1 MNKTLPFSSLQGLT
15 KLMSEFIDE
24 NESVRDLAGDFFSL
38 ESVKKQIAQ
47 KSNFKHRTVL
57 VEELKR
63 QYEGIAVDEKVKAN
77 IQLLEDE
84 KTFTITTGHQLCFAT
99 GPLYFPIKI
108 LQTIR
113 LCEWLKEELPNYHF
127 VPLFWMATEDH
138 DYQEIQGANVF
149 GEQHKMADDHS
160 ENAVGRLP
168 KALAQPGL
176 DSLKELLQKTERGT
190 EAYAFLEKA
199 WSECAD
205 LAGFTRN
212 LTNQFFGKEGLVI
225 LDADSANLKQLFAPY
240 VEQEFA
246 EQVSYNGVFQTNHK
260 IASDYHIQVNPR
272 EINLFYFDE
281 KNGRTRLAKERDN
294 IILVDQPQ
302 NDFNALEQL
311 QQYPAKFSPNV
322 ILRPLY
328 QEVILPNLAYIG
340 GGGEISYWLQ
350 LRAMFNAFSVPF
362 PLLIHRNSVV
372 VCEGADEKKLS
383 KLKLEVED
391 IFKSDHELAKKVA
404 QIEQNT
410 PPPNWK
416 ETYLSLQSYIDK
428 MTDVVQAVDPT
439 LVARVK
445 ALHKEQLKGIKD
457 MDKELNKRLKKK
469 SEDAIQQASAL
480 REKWLPG
487 GGLHERKNN
496 IFEYIAKYGFDFVEA
511 LKENIHPYQPQ
522 INVLNTSSLK
532 K

>member
-1 MNKTLPFSSLQGLT
+1 MNKILPFSSLQGLT

-24 NESVRDLAGDFFSL
+24 SERVRELAADFFSL
-38 ESVKKQIAQ
+38 DAVKRQIEH
-47 KSNFKHRTVL
+47 KSSFENRTSL
-57 VEELKR
+57 VQELKK
-63 QYEGIAVDEKVKAN
+63 QYEGVVTSKKVKDN
-77 IQLLEDE
+77 IELLSSQ

-113 LCEWLKEELPNYHF
+113 LCEWLKKELPEYNF
-127 VPLFWMATEDH
+127 VPVFWMATEDH
-138 DYQEIQGANVF
+138 DYAEIQRAYLF
-149 GEQHKMADDHS
+149 GSQYKMADDSS

-168 KALAQPGL
+168 KSLAEEGL
-176 DSLKELLQKTERGT
+176 TSLKEVLGKTENGLK
-190 EAYAFLEKA
+190 AYQLLEKA
-199 WSECAD
+199 WLNCDD

-212 LTNQFFGKEGLVI
+212 LVNQLFEKDGLVI
-225 LDADSANLKQLFAPY
+225 LDADRVSLKQLFLPY
-240 VEQEFA
+240 VEREFK
-246 EQVSYNGVFQTNHK
+246 EQVSYNSVFQTNK
-260 IASDYHIQVNPR
+260 NIANDFHIQVNPR
-272 EINLFYFDE
+272 EINLFYFDDQ
-281 KNGRTRLAKERDN
+281 KGRTRLAKEGDK
-294 IILVDQPQ
+294 ITLVDRPQ
-302 NDFNALEQL
+302 NGFSALEQL
-311 QQYPAKFSPNV
+311 NQSPEKFSPNV

-350 LRAMFNAFSVPF
+350 LKAMFNAFNVPF
-362 PLLIHRNSVV
+362 PLLLHRNSVV
-372 VCEGADEKKLS
+372 VCEAADEKKLN
-383 KLKLEVED
+383 KLQLEIED
-391 IFKSDHELAKKVA
+391 VFKSDHDLAKKVA

-416 ETYLSLQSYIDK
+416 ETYLSLQAYIDS
-428 MTDVVQAVDPT
+428 MTEVVQGVDPT

-469 SEDAIQQASAL
+469 SEDAIHQAAAL

-496 IFEYIAKYGFDFVEA
+496 LFEYIAKYGFEFVDA